1 MKAVT
6 AQSIKTKSV
15 TTEVP
20 IPTLK
25 KGEALIKV
33 KAIGVNHVDL
43 AKALNAD
50 NLSKEVLG
58 LEVSG
63 EIIELNDCSNQ
74 LHIGQKV
81 AALLDN
87 GGYAEYVAVSQDRLI
102 PLPDNITYEQG
113 AAIPE
118 SFLTAYQALFYIGNL
133 TENSSVLIH
142 AGASGVGSAA
152 TQLAKKLKNATIF
165 TTSSSSKTKIAK
177 ENGADYAL
185 DYTSQN
191 FETEIKQL
199 TNQTGVD
206 LILDF
211 IGASYFNQNIN
222 TLSVDG
228 QLVLIGNLGGNIV
241 SDVNLLDIMFKRLT
255 VSGTLLSTRSD
266 DYKAQ
271 LIFDFTNDC
280 SELLT
285 NGSLAPQLSR
295 SFKIDNAFEAIQFM
309 KNKQNT
315 GKIILTTD

>member
-63 EIIELNDCSNQ
+63 EIIELNGCSNQ

>member
-285 NGSLAPQLSR
+285 NGSLAPQLSQ